1 MTFTPEEPLLSVLH
15 LRTTFPIRSPLLRRT
30 IGGVEAVAD
39 VSFDIRAGQTVGL
52 VGESGSGKSTLAKT
66 IIGLEEATAGSVL
79 FDGLN
84 LTTASPAEFRRARRN
99 MQMIFQD
106 PYASLNPRYTV
117 AQVIEEAWRVH
128 PDVVPRAR
136 WKQEVKE
143 LLGRVGLDPNHA
155 DRYPHQFSGGQR
167 QRIGIARALALR
179 PKLVICDEAVSA
191 LDVSVQAQVLNL
203 LMDLQADFGLTY
215 LFIAHDLSVVR
226 HVSDEVL
233 VMYLGKVVER
243 APTEE
248 IFANPQHPY
257 TQKLLSAVPTV
268 RPWLEQRPAAQ

>member
-1 MTFTPEEPLLSVLH
+1 MTTARDEPLLSVSR
-15 LRTTFPIRSPLLRRT
+15 LRTTFPIRSSFLRRAV
-30 IGGVEAVAD
+30 GGVEAVAD
-39 VSFDIRAGQTVGL
+39 VSFDIHAGQTVGL

-66 IIGLEEATAGSVL
+66 IIGLEQPTSGSVR
-79 FDGLN
+79 FDGLE
-84 LTTASPAEFRRARRN
+84 LTTATPTEFRNVRRD

-117 AQVIEEAWRVH
+117 AQVIEEAWRVN

-136 WKQEVKE
+136 WTDETRQ
-143 LLGRVGLDPNHA
+143 LLERVGLDPNHA

-233 VMYLGKVVER
+233 VMYLGKIVEK
-243 APTEE
+243 APTGQ
-248 IFANPQHPY
+248 IFSDPRHPY
-257 TQKLLSAVPTV
+257 TQTLLSAVPSV
-268 RPWLEQRPAAQ
+268 RPWREEKSVPR